1 MKRVLAGLC
10 VVPLF
15 LGLLGVSGLGQS
27 ILVLSEQCSSSV
39 AHFPAAL
46 KGLGLEFAETS
57 DEFDFFVAL
66 TEGGPWDLVIVDE
79 YSRRLGGE
87 TLDAIADCIAGGR
100 RVYMNYWDWYEET
113 ASPFGALWLSDYEEP
128 LPIYVWDDAHP
139 LFTTPNV
146 VMLLQPTADTCI
158 VDGAF
163 FATTEGGV
171 ALAGYSPDPAEN
183 QAAIIVGNEG
193 RTVLFGGILGLFS
206 GDEDDDGRAD
216 GLEFAE
222 NVIAFLL
229 ATPIVRPWPPLW
241 TAVTPADIDRLL
253 SEMELGF
260 EPATSE
266 EGNPVWVLELAG
278 VPVELVVYTDEE
290 DRYNSLRLSTSWAVS
305 AQTASPL
312 IYAWNLTRRG
322 TRAYANREGGL
333 SLDADLYLVGGVNW
347 RSVWAFI
354 ERFEQAITEFEAHLR
369 LLQ

>member
-46 KGLGLEFAETS
+46 KGLGLDFAETS

-113 ASPFGALWLSDYEEP
+113 ASPFGVLWLSDYEEP
-128 LPIYVWDDAHP
+128 LPIHIWETQHP

-171 ALAGYSPDPAEN
+171 ALAGYSPDPAED

-222 NVIAFLL
+222 NVVAFLL
-229 ATPIVRPWPPLW
+229 AVPIVRPRPPLW
-241 TAVTPADIDRLL
+241 SAIASADIDRLL
-253 SEMELGF
+253 SEMEISF
-260 EPATSE
+260 EQAESE
-266 EGNPVWVLELAG
+266 EGAPVWAFELAG
-278 VPVELVVYTDEE
+278 VPVVLCAYDPVAEGYS
-290 DRYNSLRLSTSWAVS
+290 SLRLYSTWPTP
-305 AQTASPL
+305 AQGAIPL
-312 IYAWNLTRRG
+312 INAWNLTKRG
-322 TRAYANREGGL
+322 SRAYVNRDGEIA
-333 SLDADLYLVGGVNW
+333 LDADFYLAGGVNW
-347 RSVWAFI
+347 RAVGAFI
-354 ERFEQAITEFEAHLR
+354 ARFEQAVTEFRNHLG
-369 LLQ
+369 Q